1 MKSLLKFFFAT
12 GRLALSA
19 ACFLFFALS
28 SSGSAYAQDLIMM
41 GPKVGGNLTTLAG
54 KDAANASTDIR
65 FMAGGFLS
73 IKPNNQ
79 FAIQVEANYTQKGA
93 RVRNTILATSEIGLT
108 YVEVPLLAKFSLST
122 SGKAIPYLATGPY
135 AGFLL
140 NARNTYLNDQTVT
153 QQYKK
158 VDFGWSAGGGLEMD
172 LGNKWLM
179 IDLRY
184 TPGFVRLPEQKSSPA
199 IRNSVFTLSMALGFE
214 LFDRYGNRRH

>member
-1 MKSLLKFFFAT
+1 
-12 GRLALSA
+12 
-19 ACFLFFALS
+19 
-28 SSGSAYAQDLIMM
+28 MM

-65 FMAGGFLS
+65 FMAGGFLA

-108 YVEVPLLAKFSLST
+108 YVEVPLLAKFSLAT
-122 SGKAIPYLATGPY
+122 PGKAIPYLATGPY

-140 NARNTYLNDQTVT
+140 NARTTYLNDQTVT

-158 VDFGWSAGGGLEMD
+158 VDLGWSAGGGLEID

-184 TPGFVRLPEQKSSPA
+184 TPGFVRLPEQSNPPA
-199 IRNSVFTLSMALGFE
+199 IRNSVFTLSTALGFE